1 MTILKTKSAL
11 YISIAALAI
20 LPGCTTS
27 LANRTPID
35 IASNSVRHTDTLSGV
50 SEVLGPRVQVFTS
63 NSSRISGTA
72 QLRTAG
78 AFTDSNGQVFK
89 GGSYLDILVNY
100 TTPTPRPE
108 EARLFN
114 RASWAGGESV
124 LFAEFGSAVLDC
136 RQNIRENYTPNYSS
150 YGYSGYGYGYNS
162 HSRHRVRDYD
172 DRHNAGHNNT
182 NHNNTNHNNTNHN
195 NTNHNTTNYST
206 NQGGGNTG
214 GNVPT
219 PTERDLSLE
228 PYMGNEAS
236 TRRHGGGA
244 LPTTRQPILR
254 QNDATIKPRAIP
266 KPATKAVPTPKR
278 TKPVIRSKTNRD
290 SKNKFRR
297 TELNYY
303 PSDTYYGGGYSDV
316 QVSYRCAREESLR
329 IFIPRDRLDV
339 AEQNGLTLYLR
350 PKVGREEAVYLP
362 RNYITGFKLAAY
374 SPQGPQFTIQGEP
387 IDLSKRADKTTASTQ
402 QSMDTPIIYG
412 QP

>member
-1 MTILKTKSAL
+1 MPISKTISAL

-35 IASNSVRHTDTLSGV
+35 IASNSVRHTDALSGV

-63 NSSRISGTA
+63 NGSRISGTA

-78 AFTDSNGQVFK
+78 AFTDSQGQVFK

-114 RASWAGGESV
+114 KASWAGGESV

-150 YGYSGYGYGYNS
+150 YGYGGYRGYSSFGYGYNS
-162 HSRHRVRDYD
+162 HGRHRVRDHDGHHND
-172 DRHNAGHNNT
+172 DHNNT
-182 NHNNTNHNNTNHN
+182 NHNNTTH
-195 NTNHNTTNYST
+195 SP

-244 LPTTRQPILR
+244 LPTTRRSILR
-254 QNDATIKPRAIP
+254 QNDVIIKPRAIP
-266 KPATKAVPTPKR
+266 KPPTKAVPTPR
-278 TKPVIRSKTNRD
+278 TTKPVIRSK
-290 SKNKFRR
+290 SIQKNNKNFRR

-303 PSDTYYGGGYSDV
+303 PSDTYYGGGYTDV
-316 QVSYRCAREESLR
+316 QVSYRCVREESLR
-329 IFIPRDRLDV
+329 IFIPRDRMDN

-374 SPQGPQFTIQGEP
+374 SPQGQQFTIQGEP
-387 IDLSKRADKTTASTQ
+387 IDLSKRMDKTTTSTQ
-402 QSMDTPIIYG
+402 QSTSPPIIYG